1 MATDELKSI
10 LHEQINRLED
20 PKDVQD
26 LLLTVSEFVSQ
37 RTNIFAETPALLTQ
51 LKQALASVQLSSV
64 TSHDQVAR
72 EAKQWITQ

>member
-1 MATDELKSI
+1 MATNELKSI
-10 LHEQINRLED
+10 LHEQIDRLED

-51 LKQALASVQLSSV
+51 LEQALASAQSSNL
-64 TSHDQVAR
+64 TAHDQVAR
-72 EAKQWITQ
+72 EAKQWITH

>member
-26 LLLTVSEFVSQ
+26 LLLTVSEFISQ

-51 LKQALASVQLSSV
+51 LKQALASVQLYSV

>member
-1 MATDELKSI
+1 MVTADLKSI
-10 LHEQINRLED
+10 LHEQIDRLED

-37 RTNIFAETPALLTQ
+37 RTNIFTETPALLTQ
-51 LKQALASVQLSSV
+51 LEQALSSAQS
-64 TSHDQVAR
+64 TKLTPHDQVAS